1 MDKQIS
7 IVVLSYNEKE
17 KQYVFNQTLRVL
29 KDGIIKVDHSK
40 KTVTM
45 LNYIIR
51 FATEYEYYRLHLSSL
66 RAKEVGGRYFERAL
80 DEYEKEKY
88 NG

>member
-29 KDGIIKVDHSK
+29 KDGIIKVDYSK
-40 KTVTM
+40 KDR
-45 LNYIIR
+45 NYAELYYSICNRIR
-51 FATEYEYYRLHLSSL
+51 VL
-66 RAKEVGGRYFERAL
+66 
-80 DEYEKEKY
+80 
-88 NG
+88 